1 MTVNDTY
8 DVVIVGSGAAGL
20 TAAIT
25 AKLHGLSAIVLEKAP
40 VFGGTTAFSG
50 GVAWIPGNPHFQ
62 DRPEAQGGTR
72 VDRTAVHEYLRHEAG
87 DKYDADVVDAYLDHG
102 PEMLRF
108 LESRTEVKFTAS
120 LYPDYHPEAP
130 GGVQIGRSVTAAAY
144 DGRRLGKAFRR
155 LRPPLKTITFMGMMF
170 NSSNDD
176 LKHFFNATRSPVSAA
191 YVARRLGVHLLH
203 LARYGRGVQLTSGNA
218 LAARLAKSALD
229 LGIEIVTDAL
239 VQELLAR
246 DGRIAGVVARIAGRR
261 CEIGAARGVVLAAGG
276 FARDPART
284 GALYPHLRE
293 GGEHFTPVPEGNTG
307 DGIALGERAGGHMA
321 QGLPNAAAWMPVSK
335 VPFPGGAVAFP
346 HLVDRYKPGFIMVNP
361 AGRRFVNESRSYH
374 DVGAAMIETCRGL
387 GRTEAWLIA
396 DHRTVRKYGIGF
408 VKPYPVPLGPH
419 IRSGYLKRGRTLADL
434 AAQIGV
440 PAAALAE
447 EVAAYNDGARRGEDR
462 QFGRGSSGF
471 NRYLGDA
478 GHRPNP
484 NVAPVEAAPFYALHI
499 VMGDLGT
506 FPGLVTDSRARVLDG
521 QGAPIPGLYAA
532 GNDAA
537 SIMGGAYPGAGITI
551 GPAMTFGYVAG
562 LALAGK
568 LPATTA
574 ATAATATTTTA
585 SA

>member
-1 MTVNDTY
+1 MTVDDIY

-25 AKLHGLSAIVLEKAP
+25 AKKNGLSVVVLEKAP

-62 DRPEAQGGTR
+62 DRPEAEGGTR
-72 VDRTAVHEYLRHEAG
+72 VDRAAVHDYMRHEAG
-87 DKYDADVVDAYLDHG
+87 NKYDAAFVDAYLDYG

-108 LESRTEVKFTAS
+108 MERETEVEFTPS

-130 GGVQIGRSVTAAAY
+130 GGAQIGRSVTAAAY
-144 DGRRLGKAFRR
+144 DGRRLGKEFKR
-155 LRPPLKTITFMGMMF
+155 LRQPLKTITFMGMMF
-170 NSSNDD
+170 NSSNND
-176 LKHFFNATRSPVSAA
+176 LKHFFNFTRSPVSAA
-191 YVARRLGVHLLH
+191 YVAKRLAVHIAH

-229 LGIEIVTDAL
+229 LGIEIVTEAP
-239 VQELLAR
+239 VAELLHQ
-246 DGRIAGVVARIAGRR
+246 DGRVGGVVTSIDGQRR
-261 CEIGAARGVVLAAGG
+261 EIRAARGVVLAAGG
-276 FARDPART
+276 FARDLARIK
-284 GALYPHLRE
+284 ALYPHVRE

-307 DGIALGERAGGHMA
+307 DGIALGERAGGHLS
-321 QGLPNAAAWMPVSK
+321 QGLPNSAAWMPVSK
-335 VPFPGGAVAFP
+335 VPFPGGAIAFP

-361 AGRRFVNESRSYH
+361 AGRRFVNESHSYH

-396 DHRTVRKYGIGF
+396 DHRTIRKYGIGF
-408 VKPYPVPLGPH
+408 VKPYPMPLGPH
-419 IRSGYLKRGRTLADL
+419 IRNGYLRRGKTIQHLAR
-434 AAQIGV
+434 QIGV
-440 PAAALAE
+440 DPETLAK
-447 EVAAYNDGARRGEDR
+447 EVGTYNDGARRGEDR
-462 QFGRGSSGF
+462 QFGRGSSAF

-478 GHRPNP
+478 NHKPNP
-484 NVAPVEAAPFYALHI
+484 NVAPVENGPFYALHI

-506 FPGLVTDSRARVLDG
+506 FPGLVTDTQARVLDG
-521 QGAPIPGLYAA
+521 DGTPIPGLYAA

-562 LALAGK
+562 LSLAGR
-568 LPATTA
+568 LADHRAGQA
-574 ATAATATTTTA
+574 AE
-585 SA
+585 